1 MVDARMVMISMLL
14 LLPAASAANAKEFT
28 FPYQK
33 SIDVGTAVQLTVANL
48 AGEVRVQTTTEGK
61 LVVEAVKHVNAAD
74 QREADSV
81 AAGMEIEV
89 AALEGHYT
97 VRPLYP
103 DGGDRSDSFWQ
114 KLLGKSGG
122 AACGAIDLTI
132 LTPADCD
139 ADISCQSGGITVD
152 GLDGNIAM
160 TTVAGDITAGGIIGG
175 VTITTASGDVEVRT
189 VEGSVTVTSESGDVS
204 FYTVTGPVDIR
215 NNSGRT
221 LGEDLVGDLT
231 IMQLNGS
238 MDLRRIDG
246 DVRVKAGSGKI
257 GVEQQSGA
265 LSITAESG
273 DVVIKTDLNSDKDF
287 TVETASGSIE
297 FAVPLSVSGSVRM
310 ETGSGH
316 IDTELPLTFDIFEK
330 NRITGSFGE
339 GGPRISLS
347 TLSGNIKLSEY

>member
-1 MVDARMVMISMLL
+1 MVDARMVMIPMLL

-48 AGEVRVQTTTEGK
+48 AGEVRVQTTTEGQ

-74 QREADSV
+74 RREADSV
-81 AAGMEIEV
+81 VAGMEIEV
-89 AALEGHYT
+89 IALEGHYT
-97 VRPLYP
+97 VRPIYP
-103 DGGDRSDSFWQ
+103 DDENRSESFWQ

-122 AACGAIDLTI
+122 AACGAIDITI
-132 LTPADCD
+132 STPSDCD

-152 GLDGNIAM
+152 GLDGK
-160 TTVAGDITAGGIIGG
+160 VAISSASGDIIAGGIIGG
-175 VTITTASGDVEVRT
+175 VTVTTASGDVAVRT
-189 VEGSVTVTSESGDVS
+189 VEGPVTVTTESGDVD
-204 FYTVTGPVDIR
+204 FHTITGPVDIR

-221 LGEDLVGDLT
+221 MGEDLVGDLT

-238 MDLRRIDG
+238 IDLRRIDG
-246 DVRVKAGSGKI
+246 DLRLKAGSGKI

-265 LSITAESG
+265 LSVTAESG
-273 DVVIKTDLNSDKDF
+273 DIVIRTDLISDKDF

-297 FAVPLSVSGSVRM
+297 FSVPLSASGSIRM
-310 ETGSGH
+310 ETGSGR
-316 IDTELPLTFDIFEK
+316 IDTELPLAFDIFEK

-339 GGPRISLS
+339 DGPSISLS

>member
-1 MVDARMVMISMLL
+1 MIDARMVMIPMLL
-14 LLPAASAANAKEFT
+14 LLPAASVADAKEFT
-28 FPYQK
+28 FPYEK
-33 SIDVGTAVQLTVANL
+33 SIDVGAPVQLTVANL

-61 LVVEAVKHVNAAD
+61 LIVEAVKHVNAND

-81 AAGMEIEV
+81 AAGMDIDV
-89 AALEGHYT
+89 TSLEGHYT
-97 VRPLYP
+97 IRPVYP
-103 DGGDRSDSFWQ
+103 DDGDRSDSFWK

-122 AACGAIDLTI
+122 AGCGAMDITI

-152 GLDGNIAM
+152 GLDGNVAVS
-160 TTVAGDITAGGIIGG
+160 TVSGDITAGGIIGG
-175 VTITTASGDVEVRT
+175 VTISTTSGDVDVRT
-189 VEGSVTVTSESGDVS
+189 IEGPVTVTSESGDVN
-204 FYTVTGPVDIR
+204 FFTITGPVDIR
-215 NNSGRT
+215 HTSGRT

-231 IMQLNGS
+231 VMQLNGS
-238 MDLRRIDG
+238 MELRRIDG

-257 GVEQQSGA
+257 NIEQQSGA
-265 LSITAESG
+265 LNVTAESG
-273 DVVIKTDLNSDKDF
+273 DVTVKTDLNSDKDF
-287 TVETASGSIE
+287 AVETASGSIE

-310 ETGSGH
+310 ETGSGR

-339 GGPRISLS
+339 GGPKISLS